1 MAAIDVAAEETIAPF
16 GTADNGSGPLWCYGS
31 SAIARD
37 GDRVFVSLPE
47 VGEGVPPLCNT
58 RWQLFARDLGGW
70 SRAAVNDLFDER
82 EPCPLLRLPG
92 RLLLSVNPS
101 TGGRGGSPGVREN
114 HWCRPQLLEFDAARP
129 GDPPR
134 SLQPVWDR
142 DYAFSEHSYRGAA
155 ACPRSGE
162 VLLLN
167 ISGRGQAW
175 SLLDAGGDW
184 SRRGFLEF
192 PLRACYPN
200 VALREGAAWVVAVSD
215 IVEPNAAWR
224 ELKRRHTGRDW
235 DYDFRQLF
243 FGHTPA
249 LGETPFSPILTFA
262 SRDETAGMVRNEDL
276 WIDAAGDAHV
286 LYTDHSVWHR
296 FVRDELFPEVPMT
309 VSLKYARI
317 HDGAVAERRVL
328 RESVEDRGP
337 RVGWAR
343 FHDAGDGRL
352 LVLGHVVDDGGPA
365 NFAQQLLPSQEEPV
379 RLDLRHPLGSFL
391 TASGRLGSEPSTTV
405 DLCGPGPEAG
415 VMRYVQLRIPS

>member
-1 MAAIDVAAEETIAPF
+1 MAAIDVAAEEAIAPY
-16 GTADNGSGPLWCYGS
+16 GDPGNGSGPLWCYGS
-31 SAIARD
+31 STIARD

-58 RWQLFARDLGGW
+58 RWQLFARDGGDW
-70 SRAAVNDLFDER
+70 PRVAVNELFDER

-101 TGGRGGSPGVREN
+101 TGPRGGSSGVREN
-114 HWCRPQLLEFDAARP
+114 HWSRPQLLEFDAARP

-142 DYAFSEHSYRGAA
+142 DYAFTEHSYRGAA
-155 ACPRSGE
+155 ACSRSGE

-167 ISGRGQAW
+167 VSGRGQAW

-184 SRRGFLEF
+184 SRRGLLEF
-192 PLRACYPN
+192 PLRGCYPH
-200 VALREGAAWVVAVSD
+200 VALRQRAAWVVAVSD

-243 FGHTPA
+243 YSHTPA
-249 LGETPFSPILTFA
+249 LGEVPFSPILTFA
-262 SRDETAGMVRNEDL
+262 SRDETAGMVR
-276 WIDAAGDAHV
+276 
-286 LYTDHSVWHR
+286 
-296 FVRDELFPEVPMT
+296 DELFPEVPMT
-309 VSLKYARI
+309 VALKYARI

-352 LVLGHVVDDGGPA
+352 FVLGHVVDDGGPA

>member
-1 MAAIDVAAEETIAPF
+1 MAAIDVAAEEAIAPY
-16 GTADNGSGPLWCYGS
+16 GDPGNGSGPLWCYGS
-31 SAIARD
+31 STIARD

-58 RWQLFARDLGGW
+58 RWQLFARDGGDW
-70 SRAAVNDLFDER
+70 PRVAVNELFDER

-101 TGGRGGSPGVREN
+101 TGPRGGSSGVREN
-114 HWCRPQLLEFDAARP
+114 HWSRPQLLEFDAARP

-142 DYAFSEHSYRGAA
+142 DYAFTEHSYRGAA
-155 ACPRSGE
+155 ACSRSGE

-167 ISGRGQAW
+167 VSGRGQAW

-184 SRRGFLEF
+184 SRRGLLEF
-192 PLRACYPN
+192 PLRGCYPN
-200 VALREGAAWVVAVSD
+200 VALRQRAAWVVAVSD

-243 FGHTPA
+243 YSHTPA
-249 LGETPFSPILTFA
+249 LGEVPFSPILTFA
-262 SRDETAGMVRNEDL
+262 SRDETAGMVR
-276 WIDAAGDAHV
+276 
-286 LYTDHSVWHR
+286 
-296 FVRDELFPEVPMT
+296 DELFPEVPMT
-309 VSLKYARI
+309 VALKYARI

-352 LVLGHVVDDGGPA
+352 FVLGHVVDDGGPA